1 MARVKTQRDVTGFA
15 ARGRRPLGLA
25 AAPVCCVVAL
35 LVAGCGTEA
44 RSPKPVKRPAMSF
57 GGPHTY
63 RAGRDPT
70 SVAVADLNGDLR
82 ADLVVA
88 HAPSTVSVFL
98 SRGRGRRPAKLDYPT
113 GRGPASV
120 AIGDFNGDRRPDL
133 AVANSGASTVSVL
146 LNQGRA
152 RLAPRHDY
160 ATAAGP
166 LGVVVGDV
174 NGDGKPDLATANG
187 ATISLL
193 PGAGDGRFGPHADYT
208 TPGEPFAIASGDLN
222 GDGTAD
228 LAVLDSPR
236 VSVFLGSRGGLKKA
250 RSYSAYGGSIAIA
263 DLNGDRNPDLVTDGL
278 VVLLNRGDGSF
289 GRGRSYDI
297 GYAQGLAIG
306 DLNRDG
312 RPDVVVGEPVAPNQ
326 QDCET
331 GDGISVYVH
340 ANKGDGKLG
349 SSRQFSTGYDGCAPT
364 PALGDLNGDGLPDL
378 VTANTYSGTV
388 SVLVNGFGR
397 CAVPDFEDGAVW
409 SLTRATG
416 ILRRAGCDVG
426 SISHARSKWM
436 PRGAVVSQR
445 PHWGAVLPSG
455 GQVALTLSKGNG

>member
-1 MARVKTQRDVTGFA
+1 
-15 ARGRRPLGLA
+15 
-25 AAPVCCVVAL
+25 
-35 LVAGCGTEA
+35 
-44 RSPKPVKRPAMSF
+44 MSF

-82 ADLVVA
+82 ADVVVA

-98 SRGRGRRPAKLDYPT
+98 SRGRGLRPAKLDYQT
-113 GRGPASV
+113 GPGPAAV
-120 AIGDFNGDRRPDL
+120 AIGDLNGDRRPDL
-133 AVANSGASTVSVL
+133 AVASSSASTVSVL

-152 RLAPRHDY
+152 RFAPRHDY
-160 ATAAGP
+160 ATAAAP
-166 LGVVVGDV
+166 VGVVVGDE
-174 NGDGKPDLATANG
+174 NGDSKPDLATVNG
-187 ATISLL
+187 ASISLL
-193 PGAGDGRFGPHADYT
+193 LGTGDGRFGPHADYT
-208 TPGEPFAIASGDLN
+208 TPGEPFAVASGDLN

-250 RSYSAYGGSIAIA
+250 RSYSAYGGSVAIA
-263 DLNGDRNPDLVTDGL
+263 DLNGDRKPDLVTDGL

-297 GYAQGLAIG
+297 GYAQGLAVG

-331 GDGISVYVH
+331 GDGINVYVH
-340 ANKGDGKLG
+340 VNRGHGKLG
-349 SSRQFSTGYDGCAPT
+349 SSRPFSTGYDGCAPT

-378 VTANTYSGTV
+378 VTANTYSGTF
-388 SVLVNGFGR
+388 SVLVNGLGR

-409 SLTRATG
+409 SLSRATG

-445 PHWGAVLPSG
+445 PRWGAVLPAGAKVDLVVSRG
-455 GQVALTLSKGNG
+455 ARR